1 MSAGEAWIELNQAGR
16 LLDRRGLEALPTP
29 GNALW
34 NLSDR
39 LRDALTASLATRS
52 ARSDRRSSPPGRDS
66 ESFGTLLDVVLEEAC
81 GLTDG
86 WRKGPLVGAA
96 DAETLLDGTLLKPR
110 RVLTLEGETALA
122 VFVTAAER
130 VGLHKGRRVVAQ
142 VVEYLRRRRIPLG
155 LLTNGREW
163 RLVFADADNLA
174 WVEWAA
180 DRWLE
185 GDSLTHTLGLLRLIL
200 SPASLAPPA
209 SSARPGKDGDRGIS
223 PLLAAIRQTRRGQAR
238 LSKEL
243 GERVRACVE
252 LLLQARRPVLEA
264 SWNEAE
270 GKSVYDAACHFIMRL
285 VVVLFAE
292 ARELLPV
299 DSPIYHH
306 AYGLRGLLEALGRA
320 GADRRKSR
328 TSAWPRLLALFRLLH
343 QGSLHPQLI
352 VTSYGGDLFRAGD
365 EAGDAIQ
372 RALALLEAVAEPPDD
387 ETVYRMLVLLTRTTE
402 RVREG
407 NVTRVVAAPVDF
419 TELTSEYIGIL
430 YEGLL
435 DYELHRVGSEPIV
448 FLGLGD
454 QPALPL
460 DRLEAMTDKQLA
472 SLVEKAKVKRA
483 ETSEDDGGEGEEED
497 ADAEDEADEEAE
509 GAEAGDDAAAVLEEL
524 VAGDVRAEA
533 MKRALAWAERAA
545 VAGKLVKARP
555 PKKKGAA
562 GAADA
567 AYQAELARAA
577 QAVIAREEVEPGKWR
592 LMVKLSGELY
602 LVRWGGTRKGAG
614 TFYTRPQL
622 TLPTVRRTLE
632 PLLSGLDGRVRSPE
646 DLLALKVC
654 DPAMGSGSF
663 LVAAL
668 RVLTEAVVRSLH
680 EHGRIVRRG
689 DAGASPTNGSE
700 LVRIECE
707 LLPDADRDQADER
720 VEAIVRR
727 AVVEHCL
734 YGVDL
739 DPLAVELAR
748 VSLWVET
755 LDRRL
760 PFTFL
765 DHKLRC
771 GDALVGTWLDR
782 FRDYPLLAW
791 WRQSPDEKWRGVTH
805 EGDVWAK
812 QLKELRTS
820 IVEEQRK
827 VIAGELRLPF
837 AGTSDDELKA
847 AIERVRELYRRL
859 RRVPA
864 SQPDKRAEIWRT
876 QVAVDPAIARVRE
889 AFDTWCALWF
899 WPLEKLDEAPRPLD
913 LLAPTE
919 PAKQIVRALRAAK
932 RFFHWELEFPDVFT
946 EKGAGFD
953 AIVANP
959 PWEIRKPSSKEF
971 FSDRDPL
978 YRSYGKQE
986 ALLWQREEFGR
997 DAAFERKWLDH
1008 VGTFKDAGN
1017 FVRNAGE
1024 PFGDADDAQGRPL
1037 VGLVPRKADDTRRMH
1052 KKWAAE
1058 RVKKTGLSDPEH
1070 AFRYQGSAD
1079 LNSYKLFVEQAH
1091 ALLKPGGQ
1099 LGLITPSGLYTDK
1112 GALDLRRLLLERC
1125 AWRWLYGFENRNQ
1138 VFDIHR
1144 SFKFAVTIAQKGGKT
1159 EALHAAFM
1167 RHELE
1172 DWSEARGALAYPAER
1187 IHAFSPKSLSVLEIR
1202 SDRDLEVL
1210 TKIYANSVL
1219 LGDDGPDGWGIKYA
1233 TEFHMTNDSKLF
1245 IPREKAEEAGYK
1257 PDEYGRWVGTDGD
1270 VLLPLYEGRMIGQF
1284 DFSKKGWVSGKGRT
1298 AVWRDIPWAKKVIEP
1313 QFLMRRADFLE
1324 TKGVRRG
1331 LKLGFMDVSSATN
1344 TRTTIATLTFDNP
1357 HGNKVPVLGVDAA
1370 SASVESL
1377 CGVLDTFTYD
1387 FSMRARLGGLTLN
1400 YFIVEETPLP
1410 SMARAKRLDGLV
1422 RNVALPH
1429 VSFAPEWL
1437 DGRDGRS
1444 WQRRWALTVHERLR
1458 LRSMLDAI
1466 VAALYG
1472 LSRDDLRWIL
1482 RDSDQ
1487 PKERLSDKAFCR
1499 ALDPKGF
1506 WRVDKSE
1513 DPELR
1518 HPVLTLVAFDAL
1530 EQLIAEHGGD
1540 RDAGIAAFS
1549 ALGGGEGWML
1559 PETLRLAD
1567 YGLGHDER
1575 AQQPQPVA
1583 SRLGPRFLDWQL
1595 AQTPEESWAECERHA
1610 RAILGEAEFER
1621 RFARSATSI
1630 VADVVVDAVSKTSLA
1645 ASPRSQLGLFEE
1657 EGARPRK
1664 KFDASGMVSRIRE
1677 QQEQLQRLLDP
1688 MKEFREQQEQL
1699 QRLLDPMKEF
1709 REQQERFAQAMDP
1722 LRRLREQQRLMRKV
1736 LAPIVDSAEAPS
1748 AYGEVVAALDVLQRQ
1763 QDVIERAIEGAQE
1776 VNELPMTIS
1785 QIRLL
1790 NFRNWTE
1797 EHWQAGVAL
1806 KPVTLV
1812 LGRNSAGKT
1821 SILQPLRMLKQT
1833 IEATDAGTHLFLNA
1847 GFSDGANLGAFTDVV
1862 NGHDPTRELGVGFN
1876 LVEKGLSVDVRFRQ
1890 IEERPVI
1897 ESLTYKIRDE
1907 KVEVTRTPNA
1917 YQLASPRFRLPNWD
1931 GARDVHEAK
1940 KAYEPG
1946 RAIELS
1952 EQALTDL
1959 GPTLGPQVRAA
1970 MVTVKEAFKSFHYL
1984 GPMRPPPAREVT
1996 WSQQDPTRLGSTGS
2010 ETVQALIGNETG
2022 KNKGA
2027 LKHAVSEWLKKLDLA
2042 DGIEITRVGKTLL
2055 YQIDVLRGP
2064 NRSNLVDVGYGVSQV
2079 LPVIVLLHFVPEGSV
2094 ILCEDPEAH
2103 LHPMAQAGL
2112 ADLFVEVAKKRKLQ
2126 ILLETHSEHLFRRLQ
2141 YLIAEGTTRS
2151 EDCALYYVERDEP
2164 SAKVITLESDE
2175 FGRVK
2180 NWPDDLFGDAIGEVE
2195 RQTRKVFERMR
2206 EKKPRG

>member
-1 MSAGEAWIELNQAGR
+1 MSVDLEAWVELNQAGR
-16 LLDRRGLEALPTP
+16 LLDRRGLEALPEP
-29 GNALW
+29 GTAPW

-39 LRDALTASLATRS
+39 LRDALTASVSTRPS
-52 ARSDRRSSPPGRDS
+52 RSERRSWPPGRES
-66 ESFGTLLDVVLEEAC
+66 ESFGSLLDVVLEEAC
-81 GLTDG
+81 GLGEG

-96 DAETLLDGTLLKPR
+96 DAETLLDGTVLKPR
-110 RVLTLEGETALA
+110 RVLALKGDTVLA

-155 LLTNGREW
+155 LVTNGREW
-163 RLVFADADNLA
+163 RFVFADADNLA
-174 WVEWAA
+174 WVEWNA

-185 GDSLTHTLGLLRLIL
+185 GDSLTHALGLLRLVL
-200 SPASLAPPA
+200 SPASLARPPSLA
-209 SSARPGKDGDRGIS
+209 AGNDGDRGTS
-223 PLLAAIRQTRRGQAR
+223 PLLVAIQQTRRGQAR

-252 LLLQARRPVLEA
+252 LLLHARRPVLEA

-270 GKSVYDAACHFIMRL
+270 GKSVYDAACHFVMRL

-306 AYGLRGLLEALGRA
+306 AYGLRGLLEVLGRA
-320 GADRRKSR
+320 GADRRRSR
-328 TSAWPRLLALFRLLH
+328 ISAWPRLLALFRLLH
-343 QGSLHPQLI
+343 QGSLHPQLV

-365 EAGDAIQ
+365 ATGDAIQ
-372 RALALLEAVAEPPDD
+372 RALALLEATVEPPDD

-483 ETSEDDGGEGEEED
+483 EAAEEDEGEGEED
-497 ADAEDEADEEAE
+497 AEADEEADQE
-509 GAEAGDDAAAVLEEL
+509 AETADLEAVDEVAAVLEEL

-533 MKRALAWAERAA
+533 MKRALTWAERAA
-545 VAGKLVKARP
+545 VAGKLVKARA
-555 PKKKGAA
+555 PKKRGAV

-592 LMVKLSGELY
+592 LMVKLPGELY

-632 PLLSGLDGRVRSPE
+632 PLLSGPDGRVRSPE

-689 DAGASPTNGSE
+689 DAGPSFTNGSD

-805 EGDVWAK
+805 EGDVWAEA
-812 QLKELRTS
+812 LKEKRKTVVGEQ
-820 IVEEQRK
+820 VELLTGQK
-827 VIAGELRLPF
+827 NWLAKT
-837 AGTSDDELKA
+837 ASDEELKA
-847 AIERVRELYRRL
+847 AIDRVRELYRRL
-859 RRVPA
+859 RKVPA

-876 QVAVDPAIARVRE
+876 QVAPDPALARVRE

-899 WPLEKLDEAPRPLD
+899 WPLDKLDEAPGPAALP
-913 LLAPTE
+913 APPE
-919 PAKQIVRALRAAK
+919 AAK
-932 RFFHWELEFPDVFT
+932 DIARSLNRARRFFHWELEFPDVFT

-1070 AFRYQGSAD
+1070 AFRHQGSAD

-1112 GALDLRRLLLERC
+1112 GAVELRRLLLERC
-1125 AWRWLYGFENRNQ
+1125 AWRWLYGFENRLK
-1138 VFDIHR
+1138 VFDIDSR
-1144 SFKFAVTIAQKGGKT
+1144 FKFAVTIAQKGGKT

-1202 SDRDLEVL
+1202 SERDLQVL

-1245 IPREKAEEAGYK
+1245 VPREKAEEAGYK
-1257 PDEYGRWVGTDGD
+1257 PDEYGRWIGQDGD

-1284 DFSKKGWVSGKGRT
+1284 DFSKKGWVSGKGRA
-1298 AVWRDIPWAKKVIEP
+1298 AVWRDLPWEKKVIEP
-1313 QFLMRRADFLE
+1313 QFLMRQAEHRAAWPARPF
-1324 TKGVRRG
+1324 
-1331 LKLGFMDVSSATN
+1331 KLAMMNIGSATN
-1344 TRTTIATLTFDNP
+1344 ARSMLAAAIPDYPANHALATLTPASETMVPALVAGTDGFVFDW
-1357 HGNKVPVLGVDAA
+1357 A
-1370 SASVESL
+1370 
-1377 CGVLDTFTYD
+1377 
-1387 FSMRARLGGLTLN
+1387 MRLRLGGLNISWFVL
-1400 YFIVEETPLP
+1400 EESPLP
-1410 SMARAKRLDGLV
+1410 GRPAACA
-1422 RNVALPH
+1422 VAL
-1429 VSFAPEWL
+1429 APSVAL
-1437 DGRDGRS
+1437 CMSSPAMAPIGVGRS
-1444 WQRRWALTVHERLR
+1444 LRAALTTHERLR
-1458 LRSMLDAI
+1458 LRSILDAL

-1487 PKERLSDKAFCR
+1487 PKERLSDKSFCR
-1499 ALDPKGF
+1499 GLDPKGF
-1506 WRVDKSE
+1506 WRVDKAE

-1530 EQLIAEHGGD
+1530 ETLIAEHGGD
-1540 RDAGIAAFS
+1540 RDAGIAAFA
-1549 ALGGGEGWML
+1549 ALNGGEGWML

-1567 YGLGHDER
+1567 HGLGHDDR
-1575 AQQPQPVA
+1575 AHEARPVA
-1583 SRLGPRFLDWQL
+1583 GRLGPRFLDWQL
-1595 AQTPEESWAECERHA
+1595 AQTPEESWSECERHA
-1610 RAILGEAEFER
+1610 RAILGDAAFEALFGKG
-1621 RFARSATSI
+1621 AKP
-1630 VADVVVDAVSKTSLA
+1630 KTT
-1645 ASPRSQLGLFEE
+1645 
-1657 EGARPRK
+1657 
-1664 KFDASGMVSRIRE
+1664 
-1677 QQEQLQRLLDP
+1677 
-1688 MKEFREQQEQL
+1688 
-1699 QRLLDPMKEF
+1699 
-1709 REQQERFAQAMDP
+1709 
-1722 LRRLREQQRLMRKV
+1722 
-1736 LAPIVDSAEAPS
+1736 
-1748 AYGEVVAALDVLQRQ
+1748 
-1763 QDVIERAIEGAQE
+1763 AIEGRIE
-1776 VNELPMTIS
+1776 VRPTITGTVEVKPATPQLGFTFSDAPKPSATNGPTASEPMSMTIS
-1785 QIRLL
+1785 NIRLK
-1790 NFRNWTE
+1790 NFRNWTA
-1797 EHWQAGVAL
+1797 EHWDRGVAL
-1806 KPVTLV
+1806 KPITLV

-1821 SILQPLRMLKQT
+1821 SILQPLRLLKQT
-1833 IEATDAGTHLFLNA
+1833 IEATDAGTHLLL
-1847 GFSDGANLGAFTDVV
+1847 DGTKADGVNLGAFADVV
-1862 NGHDPTRELGVGFN
+1862 HDHDVKEAVGIGFGVR
-1876 LVEKGLSVDVRFRQ
+1876 EKGLSIDVTFRQ
-1890 IEERPVI
+1890 VNERPVI
-1897 ESLTYKIRDE
+1897 ESLTYRVRDE
-1907 KVEVTRTPNA
+1907 KVEVTRGANAA
-1917 YQLASPRFRLPNWD
+1917 YQLQSPRFRLPNWD
-1931 GARDVHEAK
+1931 GAKTVHEAK
-1940 KAYEPG
+1940 QTYEPG
-1946 RAIELS
+1946 RAIELPDP
-1952 EQALTDL
+1952 ALTDL
-1959 GPTLGPQVRAA
+1959 GPTLGLVVRSAIVAA
-1970 MVTVKEAFKSFHYL
+1970 KEAFATFHYL
-1984 GPMRPPPAREVT
+1984 GPLRPPPAREVT
-1996 WSQQDPTRLGSTGS
+1996 WSQQDPKLLGSTGS
-2010 ETVQALIGNETG
+2010 ETIQALISNETS
-2022 KNKGA
+2022 KDKGA
-2027 LKHAVSEWLKKLDLA
+2027 LRASVSEWLKRLDLA
-2042 DGIEITRVGKTLL
+2042 EGIEISRVGKTLF
-2055 YQIDVLRGP
+2055 YQVDVLRNGKK
-2064 NRSNLVDVGYGVSQV
+2064 SNLADVGYGVSQV

-2103 LHPMAQAGL
+2103 LHPMAQSGL

-2126 ILLETHSEHLFRRLQ
+2126 VLIETHSEHLFRRLQ
-2141 YLIAEGTTRS
+2141 VLMAGAKVS
-2151 EDCALYYVERDEP
+2151 EHDCALYYVERDDP
-2164 SAKVITLESDE
+2164 SAKLIELQADE
-2175 FGRVK
+2175 FGRIQ
-2180 NWPDDLFGDAIGEVE
+2180 NWPENLFGNAVGEAG
-2195 RQTRKVFERMR
+2195 QQMR
-2206 EKKPRG
+2206 EMVKRLQATEGNS

>member
-1 MSAGEAWIELNQAGR
+1 MSVDLDAWIELNQAGR
-16 LLDRRGLEALPTP
+16 LLDRRGLDALPTP
-29 GNALW
+29 GNTPW

-39 LRDALTASLATRS
+39 LRDALTASVAARS
-52 ARSDRRSSPPGRDS
+52 ARSERRSSPPGRDN
-66 ESFGTLLDVVLEEAC
+66 ESFASLLDVVLEEVC
-81 GLTDG
+81 GLKEG
-86 WRKGPLVGAA
+86 WRKGPLVGAR
-96 DAETLLDGTLLKPR
+96 DAETLLDGTVLKPR
-110 RVLTLEGETALA
+110 RVLALEGETALV
-122 VFVTAAER
+122 VFVTGAER
-130 VGLHKGRRVVAQ
+130 IGLHKGRRVVAQ

-155 LLTNGREW
+155 VVTNGREW

-174 WVEWAA
+174 WVEWNA

-185 GDSLTHTLGLLRLIL
+185 GDSLTHALGLLRLVL
-200 SPASLAPPA
+200 SPTSLAPVA
-209 SSARPGKDGDRGIS
+209 STDRDRGTS
-223 PLLAAIRQTRRGQAR
+223 PLLAAIQQTRRGQAR

-252 LLLQARRPVLEA
+252 LLLHARRPVLEA

-270 GKSVYDAACHFIMRL
+270 GKSVYDAACHFVMRL

-328 TSAWPRLLALFRLLH
+328 VSAWPRLLALFRLLH
-343 QGSLHPQLI
+343 QGSLHPQLV

-365 EAGDAIQ
+365 STGDAIQ
-372 RALALLEAVAEPPDD
+372 RALALLEATAEPPND

-435 DYELHRVGSEPIV
+435 DYELHRVGSDPIV

-454 QPALPL
+454 EPALPL

-472 SLVEKAKVKRA
+472 SLVEKAKVKRPA
-483 ETSEDDGGEGEEED
+483 ADDEDGGEGEDEDED
-497 ADAEDEADEEAE
+497 AETDDEADDEAE
-509 GAEAGDDAAAVLEEL
+509 SAEPEPGEDASTVLEEL
-524 VAGDVRAEA
+524 VAGDARAEA

-545 VAGKLVKARP
+545 VASRPVKAAPRGA
-555 PKKKGAA
+555 KKRGAA
-562 GAADA
+562 GAADT
-567 AYQAELARAA
+567 AYQVELARAA
-577 QAVIAREEVEPGKWR
+577 QAIIAREEVEPGKWR
-592 LMVKLSGELY
+592 LMVKLPGELY

-632 PLLSGLDGRVRSPE
+632 PLLSGPKGRVRTPE
-646 DLLALKVC
+646 ELLALKVC

-680 EHGRIVRRG
+680 EHGRIMRRG
-689 DAGASPTNGSE
+689 DAGTSD

-805 EGDVWAK
+805 EGDAWAEV
-812 QLKELRTS
+812 LKEKRKAA
-820 IVEEQRK
+820 IAEQM
-827 VIAGELRLPF
+827 ELLTGQKNWL
-837 AGTSDDELKA
+837 AKTASDEELKA
-847 AIERVRELYRRL
+847 AIDRVRELYRRL
-859 RRVPA
+859 RKVPA

-876 QVAVDPAIARVRE
+876 QVAPDPALARVRE

-899 WPLEKLDEAPRPLD
+899 WPLDKLEA
-913 LLAPTE
+913 APG
-919 PAKQIVRALRAAK
+919 PAALPAPSEGAREIVREMRNGM

-946 EKGAGFD
+946 EKGGGFD

-959 PWEIRKPSSKEF
+959 PWETLQSQSLEF
-971 FSDRDPL
+971 FSNNDPL

-986 ALLWQREEFGR
+986 ALRVQREMFAS
-997 DAAFERKWLDH
+997 DPLVERAWLDEIAATKNMVNWVRH
-1008 VGTFKDAGN
+1008 AG
-1017 FVRNAGE
+1017 R
-1024 PFGDADDAQGRPL
+1024 PFGNAVDSQGRAEIA
-1037 VGLVPRKADDTRRMH
+1037 LVPRKTSESQRLHSTWEMQRARRS
-1052 KKWAAE
+1052 
-1058 RVKKTGLSDPEH
+1058 GFSDPQH
-1070 AFRYQGSAD
+1070 PFMFQGD
-1079 LNSYKLFVEQAH
+1079 GKPYSYKMFAEQAH
-1091 ALLKPGGQ
+1091 SLLRSHGQ
-1099 LGLITPSGLYTDK
+1099 LGIITPSGLYTDS
-1112 GALDLRRLLLERC
+1112 GAMDLRGLFLDSC
-1125 AWRWLYGFENRNQ
+1125 AWRWLYGFENRHK
-1138 VFDIHR
+1138 VFDIDSR
-1144 SFKFAVTIAQKGGKT
+1144 FKFAVTIVQKGGRT
-1159 EALHAAFM
+1159 NAIEAAFM
-1167 RHELE
+1167 RHDLE
-1172 DWSEARGALAYPAER
+1172 DWAKAKGALAYPAER
-1187 IHAFSPKSLSVLEIR
+1187 IHAFSPKSLSVLEVR
-1202 SDRDLEVL
+1202 AERDLDVL
-1210 TKIYANSVL
+1210 TRMRAGATV
-1219 LGDDGPDGWGIKYA
+1219 LGDDSPDGWRVRYKREFNA
-1233 TEFHMTNDSKLF
+1233 TDDSSDMPPLPEWLAQDF
-1245 IPREKAEEAGYK
+1245 RPSLYLHFTDASGNVAL
-1257 PDEYGRWVGTDGD
+1257 PVLSGRIID
-1270 VLLPLYEGRMIGQF
+1270 QF
-1284 DFSKKGWVSGKGRT
+1284 SFAAASWLSGKGR
-1298 AVWRDIPWAKKVIEP
+1298 ASVWEMTTPRRENFRPE
-1313 QFLMRRADFLE
+1313 FLMDANSYRSSSKRFGYPKMA
-1324 TKGVRRG
+1324 
-1331 LKLGFMDVSSATN
+1331 FMEVVSATN
-1344 TRTTIATLTFDNP
+1344 ERTCFGSLVPDWPGIHKTPCMWAAEGDFELTAALTSIFNSFVFDY
-1357 HGNKVPVLGVDAA
+1357 
-1370 SASVESL
+1370 SARMTV
-1377 CGVLDTFTYD
+1377 
-1387 FSMRARLGGLTLN
+1387 GGLSLGW
-1400 YFIVEETPLP
+1400 FVLEALPLP
-1410 SMARAKRLDGLV
+1410 RRSAALSSLANFAIRLTCNHEVMSPFWMGLRASHGQREAW
-1422 RNVALPH
+1422 R
-1429 VSFAPEWL
+1429 E
-1437 DGRDGRS
+1437 S
-1444 WQRRWALTVHERLR
+1444 WAVTRAERVR
-1458 LRSMLDAI
+1458 LRSAIDAI
-1466 VAALYG
+1466 VAVLYG
-1472 LSRDDLRWIL
+1472 MSREDMRWIL
-1482 RDSDQ
+1482 RDCDH
-1487 PKERLSDKAFCR
+1487 PRKRLAEKAFSR
-1499 ALDPKGF
+1499 TLDAKGF
-1506 WRVDKSE
+1506 WRVDKAE

-1530 EQLIAEHGGD
+1530 ETLILEHGGD
-1540 RDAGIAAFS
+1540 RDAGIAAFCS
-1549 ALGGGEGWML
+1549 LNDGEGWML
-1559 PETLRLAD
+1559 PDTLRLAD
-1567 YGLGHDER
+1567 HGLAHDER
-1575 AQQPQPVA
+1575 AEEAQPVA
-1583 SRLGPRFLDWQL
+1583 SRFGPRFLDWQL
-1595 AQTPEESWAECERHA
+1595 AQTLEESWAECERHA
-1610 RAILGEAEFER
+1610 RVILGEAEFER
-1621 RFARSATSI
+1621 RFGGVQPAPRAPITGRGDVTLGPVTATSS
-1630 VADVVVDAVSKTSLA
+1630 VTST
-1645 ASPRSQLGLFEE
+1645 PPQLSLF
-1657 EGARPRK
+1657 
-1664 KFDASGMVSRIRE
+1664 VSR
-1677 QQEQLQRLLDP
+1677 P
-1688 MKEFREQQEQL
+1688 
-1699 QRLLDPMKEF
+1699 
-1709 REQQERFAQAMDP
+1709 
-1722 LRRLREQQRLMRKV
+1722 
-1736 LAPIVDSAEAPS
+1736 
-1748 AYGEVVAALDVLQRQ
+1748 AAGA
-1763 QDVIERAIEGAQE
+1763 AITEP
-1776 VNELPMTIS
+1776 LPMTIS

-1833 IEATDAGTHLFLNA
+1833 IEATDAGTHLLLNA
-1847 GFSDGANLGAFTDVV
+1847 GATDGANLGAFNDVV
-1862 NGHDPTRELGVGFN
+1862 NGHDAKRELGVGFD
-1876 LVEKGLSVDVRFRQ
+1876 LVEKGISVDVRFRQ
-1890 IEERPVI
+1890 VDERPI
-1897 ESLTYKIRDE
+1897 IDSLTYKIRDE
-1907 KVEVTRTPNA
+1907 KVDVTRTPNA

-1931 GARDVHEAK
+1931 GVRDVHEAK
-1940 KAYEPG
+1940 KGYEPG

-1952 EQALTDL
+1952 EQALGDL

-2027 LKHAVSEWLKKLDLA
+2027 LKQAVSECLKRLDLA
-2042 DGIEITRVGKTLL
+2042 DGLEITRVGKTLL
-2055 YQIDVLRGP
+2055 YQIEVLRGA

-2112 ADLFVEVAKKRKLQ
+2112 ADLFVEVAKQRKLQ

-2141 YLIAEGTTRS
+2141 YLIAAGTARN

-2164 SAKVITLESDE
+2164 SAKIITLAANE
-2175 FGRVK
+2175 FGQIA
-2180 NWPDDLFGDAIGEVE
+2180 NWPDHFFGDAMGETE
-2195 RQTRKVFERMR
+2195 RQVRKIIERKRSPKDGGTR
-2206 EKKPRG
+2206 G

>member
-1 MSAGEAWIELNQAGR
+1 MTAAFEAWIELNQAGR
-16 LLDRRGLEALPTP
+16 LLDRRGLEALPEP
-29 GNALW
+29 GDVPW
-34 NLSDR
+34 NLGDR
-39 LRDALTASLATRS
+39 LRDALTASVAIRG
-52 ARSDRRSSPPGRDS
+52 ARTDRRSTSPGRDTAF
-66 ESFGTLLDVVLEEAC
+66 FGTLLDVVLEEAC
-81 GLTDG
+81 GLSDG

-96 DAETLLDGTLLKPR
+96 DAETLLDGTVLKPR
-110 RVLTLEGETALA
+110 RVLTCSGETALA

-142 VVEYLRRRRIPLG
+142 VVEYLRRRRVPLG
-155 LLTNGREW
+155 LVTNGREW

-185 GDSLTHTLGLLRLIL
+185 GDTLTHTLALLRRVL
-200 SPASLAPPA
+200 SPASL
-209 SSARPGKDGDRGIS
+209 S
-223 PLLAAIRQTRRGQAR
+223 PIAGGEGTQGTSKLLAAIRQTRRGQAR

-252 LLLQARRPVLEA
+252 LLLHARRPVLEP

-270 GKSVYDAACHFIMRL
+270 GKSVYDAACHFVMRL

-306 AYGLRGLLEALGRA
+306 AYGLRGLLEVLGRA
-320 GADRRKSR
+320 GSDRRRSR

-343 QGSLHPQLI
+343 QGSPHPQLV

-365 EAGDAIQ
+365 ATGDAIQ
-372 RALALLEAVAEPPDD
+372 RALARFEATIEPPDD

-407 NVTRVVAAPVDF
+407 SVTRVVAALVDF

-435 DYELHRVGSEPIV
+435 DYELHRVGGEPIV
-448 FLGLGD
+448 FLELGE

-460 DRLEAMTDKQLA
+460 DRLEAMSDKQLA
-472 SLVEKAKVKRA
+472 ALVEKSKIQRA
-483 ETSEDDGGEGEEED
+483 EASDGRDGEEEED
-497 ADAEDEADEEAE
+497 AESDEPADDEAESDEPDAD
-509 GAEAGDDAAAVLEEL
+509 GDATAVLEEL

-545 VAGKLVKARP
+545 VAGKLVQAPRGKQ
-555 PKKKGAA
+555 GAT
-562 GAADA
+562 DA

-577 QAVIAREEVEPGKWR
+577 RAVIAREEVEPGKSR
-592 LMVKLSGELY
+592 LMVKLPGELY

-632 PLLSGLDGRVRSPE
+632 PLLTGPDGRVRSPE
-646 DLLALKVC
+646 ELLALKVC

-668 RVLTEAVVRSLH
+668 RVLTEAVVRALH
-680 EHGRIVRRG
+680 EHGRIVRRA
-689 DAGASPTNGSE
+689 DAGQSD
-700 LVRIECE
+700 LVRIECD
-707 LLPDADRDQADER
+707 LLPDADRDQAEER

-727 AVVEHCL
+727 AVVEYCL

-748 VSLWVET
+748 LSLWVET

-812 QLKELRTS
+812 ELKELRAS

-827 VIAGELRLPF
+827 VIAGELQLPF
-837 AGTSDDELKA
+837 TGTSDHELNA

-876 QVAVDPAIARVRE
+876 KVAVDPAIARVRD

-899 WPLEKLDEAPRPLD
+899 WPLEKLDLAPRPVD
-913 LLAPTE
+913 LLGPPE
-919 PAKQIVRALRAAK
+919 PAREIVRDLRATK

-1008 VGTFKDAGN
+1008 VGTLKDAGN

-1024 PFGDADDAQGRPL
+1024 PFGDVDDAQGRPL

-1052 KKWAAE
+1052 KRWAAD
-1058 RVKKTGLSDPEH
+1058 RAKKTGLSDPEH
-1070 AFRYQGSAD
+1070 AFRHQGSAD
-1079 LNSYKLFVEQAH
+1079 LNSYKLFAEQAH

-1112 GALDLRRLLLERC
+1112 GALELRRLLLERC
-1125 AWRWLYGFENRNQ
+1125 VWRWLYGFENRLK
-1138 VFDIHR
+1138 VFDIDSR
-1144 SFKFAVTIAQKGGKT
+1144 FKFAVTIAQKGGTT
-1159 EALHAAFM
+1159 EVLRAAFM

-1172 DWSEARGALAYPAER
+1172 DWSEARGALAYPAKR
-1187 IHAFSPKSLSVLEIR
+1187 IRVFSPKSLSVLEIR
-1202 SDRDLEVL
+1202 SERDLEIL
-1210 TKIYANSVL
+1210 TCLRTGAVL
-1219 LGDDGPDGWGIKYA
+1219 LGGDD
-1233 TEFHMTNDSKLF
+1233 TNDSSVSYKREFHATDDSKL
-1245 IPREKAEEAGYK
+1245 IPPFDKWKDAGFAS
-1257 PDEYGRWVGTDGD
+1257 DEYLSFRNKDGD
-1270 VLLPLYEGRMIGQF
+1270 VALPVLSGRIVDQF
-1284 DFSKKGWVSGKGRT
+1284 NFAAASWISGKGRGS
-1298 AVWRDIPWAKKVIEP
+1298 VWVPTSPSRDGFRPE
-1313 QFLMRRADFLE
+1313 FLMDRVRYRASDKRF
-1324 TKGVRRG
+1324 
-1331 LKLGFMDVSSATN
+1331 GFPKMALMEVVSATN
-1344 TRTTIATLTFDNP
+1344 ERTCIGALVPEWPGIHKTPFMAIGHEDPIGTAALTAVFNSFCFDYMARLST
-1357 HGNKVPVLGVDAA
+1357 GGLSLGWFVLEALPLPARLVDA
-1370 SASVESL
+1370 VSL
-1377 CGVLDTFTYD
+1377 GSLVL
-1387 FSMRARLGGLTLN
+1387 RLN
-1400 YFIVEETPLP
+1400 CNHVV
-1410 SMARAKRLDGLV
+1410 MAPYWVPQAHKRT
-1422 RNVALPH
+1422 
-1429 VSFAPEWL
+1429 VSW
-1437 DGRDGRS
+1437 RS
-1444 WQRRWALTVHERLR
+1444 LWAMTSHERTR
-1458 LRSMLDAI
+1458 VRCMLDAL

-1472 LSRDDLRWIL
+1472 LSHDDLHWIL
-1482 RDSDQ
+1482 RDCDH
-1487 PKERLSDKAFCR
+1487 PRERLSDKAFCR

-1506 WRVDKSE
+1506 WRVDKAE

-1530 EQLIAEHGGD
+1530 EKVIAEHGGD
-1540 RDAGIAAFS
+1540 RDAGIAAFA
-1549 ALGGGEGWML
+1549 ALNNGAGWLL

-1567 YGLGHDER
+1567 HGLGHDAR
-1575 AQQPQPVA
+1575 AEQPQPIA
-1583 SRLGPRFLDWQL
+1583 SRLGPRLLDWQL

-1610 RAILGEAEFER
+1610 WAILGDEEFVR
-1621 RFARSATSI
+1621 RFPKHHRIRAETGTFQLTGGPVTFRHVTAPT
-1630 VADVVVDAVSKTSLA
+1630 TPQLSLFG
-1645 ASPRSQLGLFEE
+1645 PRS
-1657 EGARPRK
+1657 GAGATPT
-1664 KFDASGMVSRIRE
+1664 E
-1677 QQEQLQRLLDP
+1677 
-1688 MKEFREQQEQL
+1688 
-1699 QRLLDPMKEF
+1699 
-1709 REQQERFAQAMDP
+1709 P
-1722 LRRLREQQRLMRKV
+1722 L
-1736 LAPIVDSAEAPS
+1736 A
-1748 AYGEVVAALDVLQRQ
+1748 
-1763 QDVIERAIEGAQE
+1763 
-1776 VNELPMTIS
+1776 MTIS

-1797 EHWQAGVAL
+1797 VHWQSG
-1806 KPVTLV
+1806 VTLRPITLL

-1847 GFSDGANLGAFTDVV
+1847 GASDGANLGAFIDVV
-1862 NGHDPTRELGVGFN
+1862 NGHDAKRELGVGFD
-1876 LVEKGLSVDVRFRQ
+1876 LVDKGISVDVRFRQ
-1890 IEERPVI
+1890 VDERPVI
-1897 ESLTYKIRDE
+1897 ECLTYKIRDE
-1907 KVEVTRTPNA
+1907 KVDVTRTPSA
-1917 YQLASPRFRLPNWD
+1917 YHLASPRFRLPNWD

-1940 KAYEPG
+1940 KHYEPG
-1946 RAIELS
+1946 RAVELS
-1952 EQALTDL
+1952 EQALSDL
-1959 GPTLGPQVRAA
+1959 GPTLGPLVRGAI
-1970 MVTVKEAFKSFHYL
+1970 VSVKEAFKSFHYL
-1984 GPMRPPPAREVT
+1984 GPLRPPPARDVT

-2027 LKHAVSEWLKKLDLA
+2027 LKQAVSEWLKKLDLA
-2042 DGIEITRVGKTLL
+2042 DGIEISRVGKTLL
-2055 YQIDVLRGP
+2055 YQIEILRGG

-2112 ADLFVEVAKKRKLQ
+2112 ADLFVEVARQRKLQ

-2141 YLIAEGTTRS
+2141 YLIADGSMRS

-2164 SAKVITLESDE
+2164 SAKITTLEADE
-2175 FGRVK
+2175 FGRVR
-2180 NWPDDLFGDAIGEVE
+2180 NWPDELFGDAIGEVE
-2195 RQTRKVFERMR
+2195 RQTRKVFERMQ
-2206 EKKPRG
+2206 EKKFGG

>member
-1 MSAGEAWIELNQAGR
+1 MTAELGAWIELNQAGR
-16 LLDRRGLEALPTP
+16 LLDRRALEALPEP
-29 GNALW
+29 GDAPW

-39 LRDALTASLATRS
+39 LRDAITASVAIRS
-52 ARSDRRSSPPGRDS
+52 AQADRRSSPPGRDK
-66 ESFGTLLDVVLEEAC
+66 ESFGALLDVVLEEAC
-81 GLTDG
+81 GLKEG

-96 DAETLLDGTLLKPR
+96 DAETLLDGTVLKPR
-110 RVLTLEGETALA
+110 RVLAFSDEPVLA

-130 VGLHKGRRVVAQ
+130 VGLHRGRRVVAQ
-142 VVEYLRRRRIPLG
+142 VVEYLRRRRVPLG

-185 GDSLTHTLGLLRLIL
+185 GDSLTHVLGLLRRVL
-200 SPASLAPPA
+200 SLASLAPVA
-209 SSARPGKDGDRGIS
+209 GKDGARGTS
-223 PLLAAIRQTRRGQAR
+223 KLLAAIRQTRRGQAR

-252 LLLQARRPVLEA
+252 LLLHARRPVLES
-264 SWNEAE
+264 SWSEAD
-270 GKSVYDAACHFIMRL
+270 GKSVYDAACHFVMRL

-320 GADRRKSR
+320 GVDRRRSR

-343 QGSLHPQLI
+343 QGSLHPQLV
-352 VTSYGGDLFRAGD
+352 VTSYGGDLFKAGD
-365 EAGDAIQ
+365 GTADAIQ
-372 RALALLEAVAEPPDD
+372 RALALLEATTEPPDD

-435 DYELHRVGSEPIV
+435 DYELHRVGSQPIV

-472 SLVEKAKVKRA
+472 ALVEKAKVKREA
-483 ETSEDDGGEGEEED
+483 ASEEDGGDGEDDD
-497 ADAEDEADEEAE
+497 ADGDEPTDDEVEGGDAD
-509 GAEAGDDAAAVLEEL
+509 GDADGDATPVLDEI
-524 VAGDVRAEA
+524 VIDDIGAEA

-545 VAGKLVKARP
+545 VAGKLVRAPRG
-555 PKKKGAA
+555 KKGTS
-562 GAADA
+562 DPVWK
-567 AYQAELARAA
+567 AELARAA

-592 LMVKLSGELY
+592 LMVKLPGELY

-632 PLLSGLDGRVRSPE
+632 PLLTTGGPDGPVRSPE
-646 DLLALKVC
+646 ELLALKVC

-668 RVLTEAVVRSLH
+668 RVLTEFVVRSLH
-680 EHGRIVRRG
+680 EHGRIVRRA
-689 DAGASPTNGSE
+689 DAGTSD

-707 LLPDADRDQADER
+707 LLPEADRDQAHDR

-734 YGVDL
+734 YGVDF

-755 LDRRL
+755 LDPSL

-827 VIAGELRLPF
+827 VVAGERLLPF

-899 WPLEKLDEAPRPLD
+899 WPLEKLNEAPRPLD
-913 LLAPTE
+913 LLAPSE
-919 PAKQIVRALRAAK
+919 PARQIVRDLRAAR
-932 RFFHWELEFPDVFT
+932 RFFHWELGFPDVFT
-946 EKGAGFD
+946 SMGAGFD

-997 DAAFERKWLDH
+997 DAAFERKWLDY

-1024 PFGDADDAQGRPL
+1024 PFGDADDAAGRPL
-1037 VGLVPRKADDTRRMH
+1037 AGLVPRKADDTRRMH

-1070 AFRYQGSAD
+1070 AFRHQGSAD

-1112 GALDLRRLLLERC
+1112 GSVDLRRLLLERC
-1125 AWRWLYGFENRNQ
+1125 AWRWLYGFENRLK
-1138 VFDIHR
+1138 VFDIDSR
-1144 SFKFAVTIAQKGGKT
+1144 FKFAVTIAQKGGKT
-1159 EALHAAFM
+1159 EAMQAAFM

-1172 DWSEARGALAYPAER
+1172 DWGEARGALAYPAER
-1187 IHAFSPKSLSVLEIR
+1187 VHAFSPKSLSVLEIR
-1202 SDRDLEVL
+1202 SERDLEVL

-1257 PDEYGRWVGTDGD
+1257 PDEYGRWIGAEGD
-1270 VLLPLYEGRMIGQF
+1270 VLLPLYQGAMIHQH
-1284 DFSKKGWVSGKGRT
+1284 DFAYKGWLAENGKAANWLPTPFPGKRIVPKFLVRRSDYDKTGKSGAARAGF
-1298 AVWRDIPWAKKVIEP
+1298 RDIARATDQRTMIAAGLP
-1313 QFLMRRADFLE
+1313 QC
-1324 TKGVRRG
+1324 
-1331 LKLGFMDVSSATN
+1331 
-1344 TRTTIATLTFDNP
+1344 P
-1357 HGNKVPVLGVDAA
+1357 CGNKVPFLTTARGTDALPLVA
-1370 SASVESL
+1370 
-1377 CGVLDTFTYD
+1377 VLDSWTYD
-1387 FSMRARLGGLTLN
+1387 WVQRIRQGSTSLN
-1400 YFIVEETPLP
+1400 YFVLSENPLAATTAVLHLGDAP
-1410 SMARAKRLDGLV
+1410 CRLGYSHQ
-1422 RNVALPH
+1422 A
-1429 VSFAPEWL
+1429 FAVEWL
-1437 DGRDGRS
+1437 SEKAKYSGQS
-1444 WQRRWALTVHERLR
+1444 WSRQWAITRHERLR
-1458 LRSMLDAI
+1458 LRCIVDAV

-1472 LSRDDLRWIL
+1472 LSGDDLRWLL
-1482 RDSDQ
+1482 RDCDQ
-1487 PKERLSDKAFCR
+1487 PAATLSNKSFCR
-1499 ALDPKGF
+1499 SLNATGF
-1506 WRVDKSE
+1506 WRVDKTQ

-1530 EQLIAEHGGD
+1530 ETLIAEHSGD
-1540 RDAGIAAFS
+1540 RDAGIAAFA
-1549 ALGGGEGWML
+1549 ALNDGEGWLL

-1567 YGLGHDER
+1567 HGLGHDER
-1575 AQQPQPVA
+1575 AEEAQPVA

-1610 RAILGEAEFER
+1610 RAILGDAEFQR
-1621 RFARSATSI
+1621 RFGRNGNHG
-1630 VADVVVDAVSKTSLA
+1630 VDGAQTKPTAGEAAKTT
-1645 ASPRSQLGLFEE
+1645 LGQQNLFE
-1657 EGARPRK
+1657 
-1664 KFDASGMVSRIRE
+1664 
-1677 QQEQLQRLLDP
+1677 
-1688 MKEFREQQEQL
+1688 
-1699 QRLLDPMKEF
+1699 
-1709 REQQERFAQAMDP
+1709 
-1722 LRRLREQQRLMRKV
+1722 
-1736 LAPIVDSAEAPS
+1736 
-1748 AYGEVVAALDVLQRQ
+1748 
-1763 QDVIERAIEGAQE
+1763 
-1776 VNELPMTIS
+1776 
-1785 QIRLL
+1785 
-1790 NFRNWTE
+1790 
-1797 EHWQAGVAL
+1797 
-1806 KPVTLV
+1806 
-1812 LGRNSAGKT
+1812 
-1821 SILQPLRMLKQT
+1821 
-1833 IEATDAGTHLFLNA
+1833 
-1847 GFSDGANLGAFTDVV
+1847 
-1862 NGHDPTRELGVGFN
+1862 
-1876 LVEKGLSVDVRFRQ
+1876 
-1890 IEERPVI
+1890 
-1897 ESLTYKIRDE
+1897 
-1907 KVEVTRTPNA
+1907 
-1917 YQLASPRFRLPNWD
+1917 
-1931 GARDVHEAK
+1931 
-1940 KAYEPG
+1940 
-1946 RAIELS
+1946 
-1952 EQALTDL
+1952 
-1959 GPTLGPQVRAA
+1959 
-1970 MVTVKEAFKSFHYL
+1970 
-1984 GPMRPPPAREVT
+1984 
-1996 WSQQDPTRLGSTGS
+1996 
-2010 ETVQALIGNETG
+2010 
-2022 KNKGA
+2022 
-2027 LKHAVSEWLKKLDLA
+2027 
-2042 DGIEITRVGKTLL
+2042 
-2055 YQIDVLRGP
+2055 
-2064 NRSNLVDVGYGVSQV
+2064 
-2079 LPVIVLLHFVPEGSV
+2079 
-2094 ILCEDPEAH
+2094 
-2103 LHPMAQAGL
+2103 
-2112 ADLFVEVAKKRKLQ
+2112 
-2126 ILLETHSEHLFRRLQ
+2126 
-2141 YLIAEGTTRS
+2141 
-2151 EDCALYYVERDEP
+2151 
-2164 SAKVITLESDE
+2164 
-2175 FGRVK
+2175 
-2180 NWPDDLFGDAIGEVE
+2180 
-2195 RQTRKVFERMR
+2195 
-2206 EKKPRG
+2206 

>member
-1 MSAGEAWIELNQAGR
+1 MTSDLNVWIELNQAGR
-16 LLDRRGLEALPTP
+16 LLDRRGLEALPAP
-29 GNALW
+29 GNAPW

-39 LRDALTASLATRS
+39 LRDALTASVATRPS
-52 ARSDRRSSPPGRDS
+52 RGERSSAPAARDT
-66 ESFGTLLDVVLEEAC
+66 EPLGTLLDVVLEEAC
-81 GLTDG
+81 GLGEG
-86 WRKGPLVGAA
+86 WRKGSLVGAG
-96 DAETLLDGTLLKPR
+96 DAEALLDGTVLKPR
-110 RVLTLEGETALA
+110 RVLALAGETALV
-122 VFVTAAER
+122 VFVTTAER

-155 LLTNGREW
+155 LVTNGREW
-163 RLVFADADNLA
+163 RLIFADADNLA
-174 WVEWAA
+174 WVEWTA

-185 GDSLTHTLGLLRLIL
+185 GDSITHSLGLLRLVV
-200 SPASLAPPA
+200 SPASLAAPPP
-209 SSARPGKDGDRGIS
+209 STESGGVEGEHGNSR
-223 PLLAAIRQTRRGQAR
+223 LLAAIRQTRRGQAR

-264 SWNEAE
+264 SWNEDE
-270 GKSVYDAACHFIMRL
+270 SKSVYDAACHFVMRL

-306 AYGLRGLLEALGRA
+306 AYGLRGMQEALGRA
-320 GADRRKSR
+320 GADRRRSR
-328 TSAWPRLLALFRLLH
+328 ISAWPRLLALFRLLH
-343 QGSLHPQLI
+343 QGSLHPRLV
-352 VTSYGGDLFRAGD
+352 VTSYGGDLFRAGTTR
-365 EAGDAIQ
+365 GDAIQ
-372 RALALLEAVAEPPDD
+372 RALALLESTAEPPDD

-402 RVREG
+402 RVQEG
-407 NVTRVVAAPVDF
+407 NVTRIVAAPVDF

-435 DYELHRVGSEPIV
+435 DYELHRVGKEPIV
-448 FLGLGD
+448 FLSLGD

-472 SLVEKAKVKRA
+472 SLVEKAKVKRDEA
-483 ETSEDDGGEGEEED
+483 VEEDDEGSEED
-497 ADAEDEADEEAE
+497 LETDDEADENAE
-509 GAEAGDDAAAVLEEL
+509 DVGPEAGEDASAVLEDL

-545 VAGKLVKARP
+545 VAGKLVKARA
-555 PKKKGAA
+555 PKKKAPTA
-562 GAADA
+562 TADA
-567 AYQAELARAA
+567 VYQAELARAA

-592 LMVKLSGELY
+592 LMVKLPGELY

-632 PLLSGLDGRVRSPE
+632 PLLTGLDGRVPTPE
-646 DLLALKVC
+646 ELLALKVC

-680 EHGRIVRRG
+680 EHGRIVRRADSG
-689 DAGASPTNGSE
+689 TSD

-707 LLPDADRDQADER
+707 LLPDADRDQSDER

-805 EGDVWAK
+805 EGDVWAEA
-812 QLKELRTS
+812 LKEKRKAVVGEQ
-820 IVEEQRK
+820 VELLTGQK
-827 VIAGELRLPF
+827 NWLAKT
-837 AGTSDDELKA
+837 ASDEELKA
-847 AIERVRELYRRL
+847 AIDRVRELYRRL
-859 RRVPA
+859 RKVPA

-876 QVAVDPAIARVRE
+876 QVAPDPALARVRE
-889 AFDTWCALWF
+889 AFDTWCSLWF
-899 WPLEKLDEAPRPLD
+899 WPLDRLDEAPGPAELP
-913 LLAPTE
+913 APSE
-919 PAKQIVRALRAAK
+919 AAREIARSLNKVR

-959 PWEIRKPSSKEF
+959 PWETRKPSSKEF

-997 DAAFERKWLDH
+997 DSGFERKWLDH
-1008 VGTFKDAGN
+1008 VGSFKDAGN

-1037 VGLVPRKADDTRRMH
+1037 VGLIPRKADDTRRMH
-1052 KKWAAE
+1052 KKWATE
-1058 RVKKTGLSDPEH
+1058 RVKKTGLSDPQH
-1070 AFRYQGSAD
+1070 PFRHQGSAD

-1091 ALLKPGGQ
+1091 ALLRPGGH

-1112 GALDLRRLLLERC
+1112 GSIELRKLLLERC
-1125 AWRWLYGFENRNQ
+1125 TWRWLYGFENRNQ
-1138 VFDIHR
+1138 IFDIHR
-1144 SFKFAVTIAQKGGKT
+1144 SFKFAATIARKGGKT
-1159 EALHAAFM
+1159 EALQTAFM

-1172 DWSEARGALAYPAER
+1172 DWATGKGSLPLAVDR
-1187 IHAFSPKSLSVLEIR
+1187 LRTFSPQSLSFLEL
-1202 SDRDLEVL
+1202 RDARDDDTLG
-1210 TKIYANSVL
+1210 TMYKHSAL
-1219 LGDDGPDGWGIKYA
+1219 LGAEAPSGWGA
-1233 TEFHMTNDSKLF
+1233 AFGREFHATGDSKLF
-1245 IPREKAEEAGYK
+1245 PRVDQWEAKGYRSQ
-1257 PDEYGRWVGTDGD
+1257 PYGRWRGD
-1270 VLLPLYEGRMIGQF
+1270 EDEAVPVYQGAMINQF
-1284 DFSKKGWVSGKGRT
+1284 DFAASRFAGGSGHGVQWSALDWTQKAFGPQNLMSM
-1298 AVWRDIPWAKKVIEP
+1298 RDVA
-1313 QFLMRRADFLE
+1313 
-1324 TKGVRRG
+1324 
-1331 LKLGFMDVSSATN
+1331 
-1344 TRTTIATLTFDNP
+1344 
-1357 HGNKVPVLGVDAA
+1357 VPVTNCRLLFRYIANPTNQRTMLAAVAPSFPTVHTVGIVKQFQGA
-1370 SASVESL
+1370 SASALCALLNSYAFDWQLRLRFGGSGGAGALDNAKLYESSAPL
-1377 CGVLDTFTYD
+1377 VNPTVDVVLRRIVFD
-1387 FSMRARLGGLTLN
+1387 LN
-1400 YFIVEETPLP
+1400 CAHEV
-1410 SMARAKRLDGLV
+1410 
-1422 RNVALPH
+1422 
-1429 VSFAPEWL
+1429 FAPEWL
-1437 DGRDGRS
+1437 ELRS
-1444 WQRRWALTVHERLR
+1444 SARASGPWRSTWAVTAHERLR
-1458 LRSMLDAI
+1458 LRSVLDAI

-1472 LSRDDLRWIL
+1472 LSREDLRWIL
-1482 RDSDQ
+1482 HDCDH
-1487 PKERLSDKAFCR
+1487 PKVRISDKAFCR
-1499 ALDPKGF
+1499 GLDPKGF
-1506 WRVDKSE
+1506 WRVDRAN

-1518 HPVLTLVAFDAL
+1518 HPVLSLVAFDAL
-1530 EQLIAEHGGD
+1530 GKLITAHGGD
-1540 RDAGIAAFS
+1540 RDAGIEAFAA
-1549 ALGGGEGWML
+1549 LNGGRGWML
-1559 PETLRLAD
+1559 PMTLRLAD
-1567 YGLGHDER
+1567 HGLGHDDR
-1575 AQQPQPVA
+1575 AEEAQPVA
-1583 SRLGPRFLDWQL
+1583 SRLGPRFVDWQL
-1595 AQTPEESWAECERHA
+1595 AQTPQESWADCERHA
-1610 RAILGEAEFER
+1610 RAILGNGEFER
-1621 RFARSATSI
+1621 RFGAVPALRAPVTGRVDVTLGPVTMTATGT
-1630 VADVVVDAVSKTSLA
+1630 VNPPPPQLSLFGPLPA
-1645 ASPRSQLGLFEE
+1645 A
-1657 EGARPRK
+1657 GAATTEP
-1664 KFDASGMVSRIRE
+1664 
-1677 QQEQLQRLLDP
+1677 
-1688 MKEFREQQEQL
+1688 
-1699 QRLLDPMKEF
+1699 
-1709 REQQERFAQAMDP
+1709 
-1722 LRRLREQQRLMRKV
+1722 
-1736 LAPIVDSAEAPS
+1736 
-1748 AYGEVVAALDVLQRQ
+1748 
-1763 QDVIERAIEGAQE
+1763 
-1776 VNELPMTIS
+1776 LPMTIS

-1847 GFSDGANLGAFTDVV
+1847 GAADGANLGAFTDVV
-1862 NGHDPTRELGVGFN
+1862 NGHDAKREVGVGFD
-1876 LVEKGLSVDVRFRQ
+1876 LVENGISVDVRFRQ
-1890 IEERPVI
+1890 IDERPVI
-1897 ESLTYKIRDE
+1897 ESLTYEIRDE
-1907 KVEVTRTPNA
+1907 KVEVTRTSNA

-1946 RAIELS
+1946 RAIEFS
-1952 EQALTDL
+1952 EQALGDL

-1984 GPMRPPPAREVT
+1984 GPLRPPPAREVT

-2022 KNKGA
+2022 KNKGV
-2027 LKHAVSEWLKKLDLA
+2027 LRQAVSEWLKKLELA
-2042 DGIEITRVGKTLL
+2042 DGLEITRVGKTLL
-2055 YQIDVLRGP
+2055 YQIEVLRGG

-2103 LHPMAQAGL
+2103 LHPMAQARL
-2112 ADLFVEVAKKRKLQ
+2112 ADLFVEVAKRRKLQ

-2141 YLIAEGTTRS
+2141 FLIAEGTTRR
-2151 EDCALYYVERDEP
+2151 EDCALYYVERDDP
-2164 SAKVITLESDE
+2164 SAKITTLESDE

-2180 NWPDDLFGDAIGEVE
+2180 NWPENLFGDAVGEAG
-2195 RQTRKVFERMR
+2195 RQMR
-2206 EKKPRG
+2206 AMVKRLQSTEGDP

>member
-1 MSAGEAWIELNQAGR
+1 MSASLEAWIELNQAGR
-16 LLDRRGLEALPTP
+16 LLDRRGLEALPAP
-29 GNALW
+29 ASAPR

-39 LRDALTASLATRS
+39 LRDALTASLAARS
-52 ARSDRRSSPPGRDS
+52 TRSDRRSSPPGR
-66 ESFGTLLDVVLEEAC
+66 ENEPIGTLLDVVLEEGCA
-81 GLTDG
+81 LTEG

-96 DAETLLDGTLLKPR
+96 DAETLLDATVLKPR
-110 RVLTLEGETALA
+110 RVLALAGETTLA
-122 VFVTAAER
+122 VFVTGVER
-130 VGLHKGRRVVAQ
+130 VGLHRGRRVVAQ

-155 LLTNGREW
+155 LVTNGREW

-174 WVEWAA
+174 WVEWTA

-185 GDSLTHTLGLLRLIL
+185 GDSLTHAFGLLRLVI
-200 SPASLAPPA
+200 SPESLALVA
-209 SSARPGKDGDRGIS
+209 GKDGAPGTS

-252 LLLQARRPVLEA
+252 LLLHARRPVLEG
-264 SWNEAE
+264 SWDEAE
-270 GKSVYDAACHFIMRL
+270 GKSVYNAACHFAMRL

-306 AYGLRGLLEALGRA
+306 AYGLRGLLEGLGRA
-320 GADRRKSR
+320 GGDRRKSR
-328 TSAWPRLLALFRLLH
+328 VSAWPRLLALFRLLH
-343 QGSLHPQLI
+343 QGSQHPQLV

-365 EAGDAIQ
+365 ATGDAIQ
-372 RALALLEAVAEPPDD
+372 RALALLESLAEPPDD

-435 DYELHRVGSEPIV
+435 DYELHRVGNEPIV

-472 SLVEKAKVKRA
+472 SLVDKVKVRRA
-483 ETSEDDGGEGEEED
+483 EATEGDDGEDEDEDATDDEDDGLVD
-497 ADAEDEADEEAE
+497 AE
-509 GAEAGDDAAAVLEEL
+509 GADPDAGDDAVAELEEL
-524 VAGDVRAEA
+524 ALGDVRAEA

-545 VAGKLVKARP
+545 VAGKLVKARA

-562 GAADA
+562 GTVDA

-577 QAVIAREEVEPGKWR
+577 QAVIAREQVEPGRWR
-592 LMVKLSGELY
+592 LMVKLPGELY

-632 PLLSGLDGRVRSPE
+632 PLLSGPDGRVRAPE

-680 EHGRIVRRG
+680 EHGRISRRG
-689 DAGASPTNGSE
+689 DAGHAATDGSD

-805 EGDVWAK
+805 EGDVWSEA
-812 QLKELRTS
+812 LKDRRKAV
-820 IVEEQRK
+820 VEEQ
-827 VIAGELRLPF
+827 VELLTGQKNWLART
-837 AGTSDDELKA
+837 ASDEELKA
-847 AIERVRELYRRL
+847 AIDRVRELYRRL

-876 QVAVDPAIARVRE
+876 QVAPDPALARVRE

-899 WPLEKLDEAPRPLD
+899 WPLDRLDEAPGPAALP
-913 LLAPTE
+913 APPESARDIARTLS
-919 PAKQIVRALRAAK
+919 RAR

-959 PWEIRKPSSKEF
+959 AWEIRKPSSKEF

-1008 VGTFKDAGN
+1008 VGAFKDAGN

-1037 VGLVPRKADDTRRMH
+1037 VGLVPRRADDTRRLH
-1052 KKWAAE
+1052 KKWAGE
-1058 RVKKTGLSDPEH
+1058 RAKKTGLSDPEH
-1070 AFRYQGSAD
+1070 AFRHQGSAD

-1091 ALLKPGGQ
+1091 TLLKAGGQ

-1112 GALDLRRLLLERC
+1112 GAVELRRLLLERC

-1159 EALHAAFM
+1159 AAINAAFM
-1167 RHELE
+1167 RHDLE
-1172 DWSEARGALAYPAER
+1172 DWSDARGVLAYPAER
-1187 IHAFSPKSLSVLEIR
+1187 IRAFSPRSFAVLEIQSER
-1202 SDRDLEVL
+1202 ALEVL
-1210 TKIYANSVL
+1210 TSIYANGVL
-1219 LGDDGPDGWGIKYA
+1219 LGDSDPTAWTIRC
-1233 TEFHMTNDSKLF
+1233 TREFHMTDDAKLF
-1245 IPREKAEEAGYK
+1245 VPRGRAAEAGYQA
-1257 PDEYGRWVGTDGD
+1257 DIYGRWIGPEGD
-1270 VLLPLYEGRMIGQF
+1270 ILLPLYEGRMIGQF
-1284 DFSKKGWVSGKGRT
+1284 DFSKKGWVSGKGRG
-1298 AVWRDIPWAKKVIEP
+1298 AVWRDIPLTEKTLEP
-1313 QFLMRRADFLE
+1313 QFLVSRSSYFQKHAD
-1324 TKGVRRG
+1324 TSARSRI
-1331 LKLGFMDVSSATN
+1331 GFMDVTAATN
-1344 TRTTIATLTFDNP
+1344 VRTMVSTALPGMPCGNSVTVMLTGASPIVVSAILNSYVFDF
-1357 HGNKVPVLGVDAA
+1357 VV
-1370 SASVESL
+1370 
-1377 CGVLDTFTYD
+1377 
-1387 FSMRARLGGLTLN
+1387 RARCGGLHLN
-1400 YFIVEETPLP
+1400 YFVLEEAMLP
-1410 SMARAKRLDGLV
+1410 
-1422 RNVALPH
+1422 
-1429 VSFAPEWL
+1429 
-1437 DGRDGRS
+1437 
-1444 WQRRWALTVHERLR
+1444 QRRANASALALAAQLSWFPPLAPVLLEGDWNKPGRAALTEHERLR
-1458 LRSMLDAI
+1458 VRCAIDAV
-1466 VAALYG
+1466 VAALYR
-1472 LSRDDLRWIL
+1472 LSRDEFRWVL
-1482 RDSDQ
+1482 RDCDH
-1487 PKERLSDKAFCR
+1487 PRERLASKAFCR
-1499 ALDPKGF
+1499 TLDPKGF
-1506 WRVDKSE
+1506 WRIDKTE

-1518 HPVLTLVAFDAL
+1518 HSVLSLVAFDAL
-1530 EQLIAEHGGD
+1530 ERQIAENDGN
-1540 RDAGIAAFS
+1540 RDAGIAAFT
-1549 ALGGGEGWML
+1549 ALNNGEGWML

-1567 YGLGHDER
+1567 HGLGHDER
-1575 AQQPQPVA
+1575 AQEAQPVA
-1583 SRLGPRFLDWQL
+1583 SRFGPRFLDWQL
-1595 AQTPEESWAECERHA
+1595 TQTPEERWAECQRHA
-1610 RAILGEAEFER
+1610 RALLGDAAFEA
-1621 RFARSATSI
+1621 RFGEGLKPRTSTI
-1630 VADVVVDAVSKTSLA
+1630 EGHIEVSPTITGTMEVNPAKPQLGFTFSDAPKPIETNGPA
-1645 ASPRSQLGLFEE
+1645 ASE
-1657 EGARPRK
+1657 
-1664 KFDASGMVSRIRE
+1664 
-1677 QQEQLQRLLDP
+1677 P
-1688 MKEFREQQEQL
+1688 M
-1699 QRLLDPMKEF
+1699 
-1709 REQQERFAQAMDP
+1709 
-1722 LRRLREQQRLMRKV
+1722 
-1736 LAPIVDSAEAPS
+1736 S
-1748 AYGEVVAALDVLQRQ
+1748 
-1763 QDVIERAIEGAQE
+1763 
-1776 VNELPMTIS
+1776 MTIS
-1785 QIRLL
+1785 NIRLK
-1790 NFRNWTE
+1790 NFRNWTA
-1797 EHWQAGVAL
+1797 EHWDKSVAL
-1806 KPVTLV
+1806 KPITLV

-1821 SILQPLRMLKQT
+1821 SILQPLRLLKQT
-1833 IEATDAGTHLFLNA
+1833 IEATDAGTHLLL
-1847 GFSDGANLGAFTDVV
+1847 DGTKADGVNLGAFADVV
-1862 NGHDPTRELGVGFN
+1862 HDHDVKEAVGIGFD
-1876 LVEKGLSVDVRFRQ
+1876 VPEKGLSVDVTFRLVN
-1890 IEERPVI
+1890 ERPVI
-1897 ESLTYKIRDE
+1897 ESLSYRVRDE
-1907 KVEVTRTPNA
+1907 KVEVTRAANA
-1917 YQLASPRFRLPNWD
+1917 SYQFASPRFRLPNWD
-1931 GARDVHEAK
+1931 GAKDAHEPK
-1940 KAYEPG
+1940 KTYEPG
-1946 RAIELS
+1946 RAIELFD
-1952 EQALTDL
+1952 EALTDL
-1959 GPTLGPQVRAA
+1959 GPTLGTTVRSAIVA
-1970 MVTVKEAFKSFHYL
+1970 VKDAFRSFHYL
-1984 GPMRPPPAREVT
+1984 GPLRPPPERDVT
-1996 WSQQDPTRLGSTGS
+1996 WSQQDPKLLGSTGS
-2010 ETVQALIGNETG
+2010 ETIQALIGNATG
-2022 KNKGA
+2022 KDQGA
-2027 LKHAVSEWLKKLDLA
+2027 LLAKASEWLKRLDLA
-2042 DGIEITRVGKTLL
+2042 DGIELGREGKLR
-2055 YQIDVLRGP
+2055 YRIDVLRGGK
-2064 NRSNLVDVGYGVSQV
+2064 RSNLADVGYGVSQV

-2103 LHPMAQAGL
+2103 LHPMAQLAL
-2112 ADLFVEVAKKRKLQ
+2112 ADLFVEVAKQRKLQ
-2126 ILLETHSEHLFRRLQ
+2126 VLIETHSEHLFRRLQ
-2141 YLIAEGTTRS
+2141 VLIASGEVDES
-2151 EDCALYYVERDEP
+2151 DCALYYVERDEP
-2164 SAKVITLESDE
+2164 TKLIELRADK
-2175 FGRVK
+2175 FGRIQ
-2180 NWPDDLFGDAIGEVE
+2180 NWPEKLFGDALGEAG
-2195 RQTRKVFERMR
+2195 RQMR
-2206 EKKPRG
+2206 EMVKRLDASENES